1 MTHGSEQAVGAA
13 GTVLATP
20 YDSPKPSKATS
31 RRPAVLNPVEMT
43 QHRTLP
49 RARSRLIEAA
59 GALVWRERHHQLQVL
74 LVHRPRYDDWSWPK
88 GKVDPGESR
97 ATTAVREVQ
106 EETGLAV
113 VLGQPLP
120 GLQYL
125 VPDGRVKRVHYWAA
139 QTASDADGPALR
151 ARHPV
156 APVDKHEIDH
166 KEWLGVEEAARRLTR
181 TADRQPLVALLDAHA
196 HGRLSTHAVVVAR
209 HGSAVQ
215 RAQWAGKE
223 HARPI
228 TPTGWAQAAALVP
241 VLAAYG
247 VRDVV
252 TSRWTRCAQ
261 TVAPY
266 ADASGLETRRHGRLT
281 EAQHERSP
289 ARVAATVRELLE
301 AEETSVL
308 CTHRPV
314 LPTVLDVLSEHTG
327 RNVADALPRKDPY
340 LEPGEA
346 LVAHVG
352 LTSKGPRVVA
362 AETITPAL

>member
-1 MTHGSEQAVGAA
+1 VTGGSDAA
-13 GTVLATP
+13 RTVLATP
-20 YDSPKPSKATS
+20 YSSPKPSKATS
-31 RRPAVLNPVEMT
+31 RRPAVLTPVEMT
-43 QHRTLP
+43 QHGTLP
-49 RARSRLIEAA
+49 RPRSRLIEAA
-59 GALVWRERHHQLQVL
+59 GALVWRERRHGLQVL

-106 EETGLAV
+106 EETGHAV

-125 VPDGRVKRVHYWAA
+125 MPDGRVKRVHYWAA
-139 QTASDADGPALR
+139 RTADDADGPALR

-156 APVDKHEIDH
+156 APVDPHEIDRT
-166 KEWLGVEEAARRLTR
+166 EWLGVEEAARRLTR
-181 TADRQPLVALLDAHA
+181 TADRQPLVALLDAYA
-196 HGRLSTHAVVVAR
+196 HHRLATHAVVVAR
-209 HGSAVQ
+209 HGSAVA

-228 TPTGWAQAAALVP
+228 TPMGWAQAAALVP

-247 VRDVV
+247 VHDVV
-252 TSRWTRCAQ
+252 TSRWSRCAQ

-266 ADASGLETRRHGRLT
+266 AQASGIAPRPRGRLT
-281 EAQHERSP
+281 EAQHEKSP

-301 AEETSVL
+301 AEQSSVL

-314 LPTVLDVLSEHTG
+314 LPTVLDVLAEHT
-327 RNVADALPRKDPY
+327 RRTVADALPHKDPY
-340 LEPGEA
+340 LDPGEA
-346 LVAHVG
+346 LVAHVA
-352 LTSKGPRVVA
+352 LTGKGPRVAA
-362 AETITPAL
+362 AETIAPAL